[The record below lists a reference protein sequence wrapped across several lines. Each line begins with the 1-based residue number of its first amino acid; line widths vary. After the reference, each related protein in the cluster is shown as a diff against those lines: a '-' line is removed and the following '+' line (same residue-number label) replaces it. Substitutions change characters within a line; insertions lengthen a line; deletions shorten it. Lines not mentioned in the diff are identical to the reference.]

1 MPPRLSPGFPAGLAQ
16 GLSGCHTEK
25 APASSSCPSKTP
37 RLPSLPPSPPPF
49 LSASGSAGLCFRTAH
64 LLLLSM
70 YFRGRLS
77 RPPQPSARDLT
88 LSPSSIPTHTCS
100 QTDSDM
106 QSHTHRPLPTSPAGP
121 AAAMVV
127 WAGPRRGSG
136 RGPHGISLCPYPWRH
151 FLAQPKRRPRLGWS
165 GILGFGGLA
174 AAFSETVGQG
184 ISL

>member
-1 MPPRLSPGFPAGLAQ
+1 MRWGQEEPPFASPPVPRLSCRAGPGSLRVLHGEGTSFVLLPIKDPQ
-16 GLSGCHTEK
+16 
-25 APASSSCPSKTP
+25 APQ
-37 RLPSLPPSPPPF
+37 SLPPSPPPF

-127 WAGPRRGSG
+127 WAGPRRRQWEGTPWHFPLSLSLEALPGS
-136 RGPHGISLCPYPWRH
+136 
-151 FLAQPKRRPRLGWS
+151 A
-165 GILGFGGLA
+165 
-174 AAFSETVGQG
+174 
-184 ISL
+184 